1 MALPCLPGGE
11 NLMSAV
17 QSCGPAMVTLDT
29 SQLHYVSVSFP
40 AASRDGPRDF
50 DVVRCVQSKV
60 GYRFSAFNAKEPGTE
75 AGLGGDQKAF
85 ASLYSEPEANR

>member
-1 MALPCLPGGE
+1 MALQCLPGGE

-17 QSCGPAMVTLDT
+17 QSCGPEMVTLDT

-40 AASRDGPRDF
+40 TAPQDGPRDF

-60 GYRFSAFNAKEPGTE
+60 GYRFSAFNAKGPGTE
-75 AGLGGDQKAF
+75 AGLNGDQKAF
-85 ASLYSEPEANR
+85 AALYSEPEANR